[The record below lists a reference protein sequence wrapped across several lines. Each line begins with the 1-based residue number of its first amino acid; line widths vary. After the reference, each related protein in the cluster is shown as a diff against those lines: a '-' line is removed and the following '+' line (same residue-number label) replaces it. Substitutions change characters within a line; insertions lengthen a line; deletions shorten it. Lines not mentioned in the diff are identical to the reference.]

1 MAYSIEQFNIYTNS
15 IEKGIAKPLHPKQVE
30 QFIQL
35 SKRHG
40 GAFLL

>member
-1 MAYSIEQFNIYTNS
+1 MAYSCEQFTDYTKL
-15 IEKGIAKPLHPKQVE
+15 IEKGTAKPLPLKQVE
-30 QFIQL
+30 AFVQL